1 MIFNLVVR
9 FALQPRD
16 PSTVCY
22 SRNLISR
29 VTNPPINILGTEGS
43 TRDTEE
49 DRAIGEVRPYK
60 DFRRR

>member
-1 MIFNLVVR
+1 M
-9 FALQPRD
+9 QPRD

-29 VTNPPINILGTEGS
+29 VTNSRINILGTEGS

-49 DRAIGEVRPYK
+49 DRAIGEVRAYIYFFK
-60 DFRRR
+60 NKVTYATM